1 MYYWYHPPEFW
12 DFYAFTQT
20 VNLQIVREFEKEG
33 IEFAFPTTTNYL
45 TQADGQPLHIDF
57 ANNLQPN
64 RKLDPDVA
72 TLGSHME

>member
-33 IEFAFPTTTNYL
+33 IEFAFPTSTNYL
-45 TQADGQPLHIDF
+45 TQADGQPLHINL
-57 ANNLQPN
+57 ANDRQLN